1 LKAAPSASVMPRE
14 IQSTGST
21 KAPTVVLG
29 GLGFMGSH
37 ICRELLR
44 RGNKVRIFDK
54 LYTSHDLVTDIAH
67 AVEIV
72 EGDLSRPGDVLS
84 AIADGDTLI
93 HLIHTTRPGS
103 SMDDPAFDIS
113 SNVVANA
120 SWLMRLRETKVSR
133 ILFVSSGGTV
143 YGNPQTIPI
152 DEDHPTNPVCS
163 YGIAKLTIEKYI
175 AMYATMCGLDYCLLR
190 PSNVYGE
197 GQRLNVGQGI
207 IGVLADR
214 ALRGKNLE
222 IWGTGEN
229 LRDYLYIDDMVSAMM
244 ALLSYRGPQWVFNV
258 SSDVG
263 RSVVEILSLLT
274 DYLKMQPEVIYKP
287 DRGFDVPANVLNSS
301 RLREETGWQPKVDLS
316 EGIARTVDWVRSR
329 LANEACEL
337 HI

>member
-1 LKAAPSASVMPRE
+1 MPQD
-14 IQSTGST
+14 IPANNST
-21 KAPTVVLG
+21 KALLVTVLG

-44 RGNKVRIFDK
+44 QGNRVRVFDK
-54 LYTSHDLVTDIAH
+54 LYTSHELVADIEH
-67 AVEIV
+67 DIEII
-72 EGDLSRPGDVLS
+72 EGDMSRSSDVLA
-84 AIADGDTLI
+84 AIADAETLI

-103 SMDDPAFDIS
+103 SMEDPAFDIS

-120 SWLMRLRETKVSR
+120 SWLMHLNETKVRR

-152 DEDHPTNPVCS
+152 DENHPTNPVCS
-163 YGIAKLTIEKYI
+163 YGIAKLAIEKYI
-175 AMYATMCGLDYCLLR
+175 AMYASMYGLDYCLLR

-214 ALRGKNLE
+214 ALRGENLE

-229 LRDYLYIDDMVSAMM
+229 LRDYVHIDDMVSALM
-244 ALLSYRGPQWVFNV
+244 ALLSYRGPHRAFNIA
-258 SSDVG
+258 SSEG
-263 RSVVEILSLLT
+263 RSVVEIVSLLT
-274 DYLKMQPEVIYKP
+274 DYLKMRPEVIYKP
-287 DRGFDVPANVLNSS
+287 DRGFDVPANVLDSS

-329 LANEACEL
+329 LANETCEL

>member
-1 LKAAPSASVMPRE
+1 MPQD
-14 IQSTGST
+14 IPANNSN
-21 KAPTVVLG
+21 KAPLVTVLG

-44 RGNKVRIFDK
+44 EGNRVRVFDK
-54 LYTSHDLVTDIAH
+54 LYTSHELVADIEHDL
-67 AVEIV
+67 EIV
-72 EGDLSRPGDVLS
+72 EGDMSRSSDVLA
-84 AIADGDTLI
+84 AIADAETLV

-103 SMDDPAFDIS
+103 SMEDPAFDIS
-113 SNVVANA
+113 SNVAANA
-120 SWLMRLRETKVSR
+120 SWLMRLNETKVRR

-152 DEDHPTNPVCS
+152 DENHPTNPVCS
-163 YGIAKLTIEKYI
+163 YGIAKLAIEKYI
-175 AMYATMCGLDYCLLR
+175 AMYASMYGLDYCLLR

-214 ALRGKNLE
+214 ALRGENLE

-229 LRDYLYIDDMVSAMM
+229 LRDYLHVDDLVSALM
-244 ALLSYRGPQWVFNV
+244 ALLSYRGPHRAFNIA
-258 SSDVG
+258 SSEG
-263 RSVVEILSLLT
+263 RSVVEIVSLLT
-274 DYLKMQPEVIYKP
+274 EYLKMRPEVIYKP
-287 DRGFDVPANVLNSS
+287 DRGFDVPANVLDSS